1 MFILSKKD
9 IKFLIKWVLAKKT
22 ISLSVMWHV
31 FYKSDFTLTLV
42 LEPSVINHDHAAV
55 TCDFTTALSEGLCC
69 RALLFP

>member
-1 MFILSKKD
+1 MGAFKK
-9 IKFLIKWVLAKKT
+9 AKKT
-22 ISLSVMWHV
+22 ISLSVMWHM